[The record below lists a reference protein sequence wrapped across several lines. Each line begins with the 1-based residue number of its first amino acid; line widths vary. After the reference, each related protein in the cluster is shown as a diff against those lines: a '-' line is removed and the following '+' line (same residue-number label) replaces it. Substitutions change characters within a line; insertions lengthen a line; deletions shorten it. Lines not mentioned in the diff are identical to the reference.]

1 MGVEVHSLHIVS
13 TDIARGGDT
22 SQCGRD
28 KSTSPFSHTILVQ
41 GRVPHISPWSMKGR
55 LFTWPLLVG
64 LESKIKF
71 YSLVFDWTIYQLL
84 SKSFLSCLAALFL
97 VFLLEKVG
105 ISWIFFFFLV
115 YTYLPSRLQVLHH
128 PAQDIWVKNENPGN
142 SPFLFSRSLKSLV
155 SLPCSLHI
163 RDSYVCF
170 WYSD

>member
-105 ISWIFFFFLV
+105 ISWIFFFFWS
-115 YTYLPSRLQVLHH
+115 TPICLPDCRFSTTQPRIYESKMKTQGIHH
-128 PAQDIWVKNENPGN
+128 
-142 SPFLFSRSLKSLV
+142 S
-155 SLPCSLHI
+155 CSLGL
-163 RDSYVCF
+163 
-170 WYSD
+170 WNP